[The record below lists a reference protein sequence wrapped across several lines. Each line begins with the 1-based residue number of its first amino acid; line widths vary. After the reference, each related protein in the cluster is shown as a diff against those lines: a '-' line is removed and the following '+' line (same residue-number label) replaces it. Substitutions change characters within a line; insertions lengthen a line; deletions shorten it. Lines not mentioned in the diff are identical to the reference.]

1 MGRKGTVDGKRQGYW
16 KEKKKRGKAEDVRP
30 DLIKLIH
37 LKFSVLNDT
46 TTQPSVNS
54 LYVKNQKNDVR

>member
-1 MGRKGTVDGKRQGYW
+1 MARKSTEDGKRQGSR

-37 LKFSVLNDT
+37 LKFKCAELHNNSVLT
-46 TTQPSVNS
+46 KFPLRQQP
-54 LYVKNQKNDVR
+54 KE